1 MEVLNHKEFKERI
14 IGFITDKGISVREFE
29 MRSGLSAS
37 TIAKIGP
44 QGLTASAIKK
54 ISTAFPELSPNYL
67 INGDK
72 GQKEAPTTG
81 ANAPGIPLL
90 PFCAMAGYMAENNGL
105 QGFSG
110 EKVYLPDFS
119 ARGADFAIRVDGDSM
134 YPRYNGG
141 DVLAC
146 RILTDKTLF
155 DYGRVYVLSTRNG
168 CVVKRVFQGGE
179 HSVMLHSENPA
190 YKDYE
195 LDVNDILAVAVVV
208 GHAGLE

>member
-1 MEVLNHKEFKERI
+1 MGKGIAGEEVRDRIKALADKKNLTISAFEKVCGIGNGTIEKIGSRGPSSNMISRI
-14 IGFITDKGISVREFE
+14 IETYPEISADWLI
-29 MRSGLSAS
+29 SG
-37 TIAKIGP
+37 
-44 QGLTASAIKK
+44 
-54 ISTAFPELSPNYL
+54 
-67 INGDK
+67 
-72 GQKEAPTTG
+72 KEAPTTS

-134 YPRYNGG
+134 YPKYNGG

>member
-1 MEVLNHKEFKERI
+1 MGKGIAGEEVRDRIKALADKKNLTISAFEKVCGIGNGTIEKIGSRGPSSNMISRI
-14 IGFITDKGISVREFE
+14 IETYPEISADWLI
-29 MRSGLSAS
+29 SGKEAS
-37 TIAKIGP
+37 T
-44 QGLTASAIKK
+44 TA
-54 ISTAFPELSPNYL
+54 
-67 INGDK
+67 
-72 GQKEAPTTG
+72 

-90 PFCAMAGYMAENNGL
+90 PFSAMAGYMAENNCL

-134 YPRYNGG
+134 YPKYNGG

-195 LDVNDILAVAVVV
+195 LDVDDIIAVAVVI